1 MCGRFAITTPPDAV
15 RAYFGY
21 KEQPNFPPRYNIAP
35 TQPIPIIR
43 MNAQARE
50 FTLVR
55 WGLVPSWMKEI
66 SPSKPMINA
75 RAETLLEKP
84 SFKKAAARRRC
95 LLPINGYYEWKRAKG
110 EAPKPYFIQQKDG
123 GLLALAGI
131 WEHWQGAD
139 GSEIESAALIT
150 TAANEAL
157 SPIHH
162 RMPVILDKVAQARW
176 LNVTDVNAE
185 EACEFLQPAHNN
197 HLSAHPVS
205 PAVNK
210 VVNDDA
216 GLLEPVFEDN
226 DELNEKERT
235 DDTQLSLFQAPEIS

>member
-21 KEQPNFPPRYNIAP
+21 KELPNFPPRYNIAP
-35 TQPIPIIR
+35 TQPIPVIR
-43 MNAQARE
+43 MNTQARE
-50 FTLVR
+50 FALVR

-66 SPSKPMINA
+66 SPSNPMINA
-75 RAETLLEKP
+75 RAETLLEKS
-84 SFKKAAARRRC
+84 SFKRAAARRRC
-95 LLPINGYYEWKRAKG
+95 LVPIDGYYEWQRTRG

-150 TAANEAL
+150 TAANETLA
-157 SPIHH
+157 PIHH
-162 RMPVILDKVAQARW
+162 RMPAILDKAAQARW
-176 LNVTDVNAE
+176 LNLTDVSAE
-185 EACEFLQPAHNN
+185 EACEFLQPADNN
-197 HLSAHPVS
+197 LLIAHRVG

-210 VVNDDA
+210 VANDDA
-216 GLLEPVFEDN
+216 QLLEPVAGDTEG
-226 DELNEKERT
+226 LNEVVRE
-235 DDTQLSLFQAPEIS
+235 DGSQLSLF